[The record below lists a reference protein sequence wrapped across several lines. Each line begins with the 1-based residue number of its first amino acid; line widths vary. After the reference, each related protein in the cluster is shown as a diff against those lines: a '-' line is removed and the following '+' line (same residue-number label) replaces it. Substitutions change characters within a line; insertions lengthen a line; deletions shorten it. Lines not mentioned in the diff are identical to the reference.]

1 MSSPVGGIPIW
12 TYLSPRMGIAC
23 NAGKL
28 LVVEVNPVLLDSLR
42 GIWKTQG
49 LLEKGFAESRMIAHD
64 DSVIADLVDIKSID
78 CVVGSPPPPS
88 TMLFQQKW
96 ASF

>member
-1 MSSPVGGIPIW
+1 
-12 TYLSPRMGIAC
+12 MGIAC

-49 LLEKGFAESRMIAHD
+49 FLEKGFAESRMIAHD

-78 CVVGSPPPPS
+78 CVVGSPPLLQCFSSRDGHPS
-88 TMLFQQKW
+88 RDR
-96 ASF
+96 SI